1 MKASPIQKQREQSGT
16 PGTASIHEGFRV
28 PDTVP
33 PIGNNREQTETSDL
47 LRVELLASYA
57 HEIAHSAVALHYG
70 CEVVVEISY
79 DPATRYFDG
88 VCYCRHPDGELPPE
102 AARAIAL
109 AGIVGEAAYWL
120 GWDNPR
126 LTPDRLADSIRA
138 GRVTVSPG
146 DLRMAAGWL
155 PDDMARAFGIVRNA
169 WVWIVGE
176 VEERARQYHGRL
188 FVPAVPDAPKTI
200 GNVESLA
207 PQGMPLVP
215 AVPDE
220 KKDEPQND

>member
-1 MKASPIQKQREQSGT
+1 MKASPTQKQREQSGT
-16 PGTASIHEGFRV
+16 AGTASIHAGFRV
-28 PDTVP
+28 PDTAP

-57 HEIAHSAVALHYG
+57 HEIAHSAVALHFG
-70 CEVVVEISY
+70 CEAAVEISY
-79 DPATRYFDG
+79 DPASHYFDG
-88 VCYCRHPDGELPPE
+88 VCHFRHPDGELPP
-102 AARAIAL
+102 AAGRAIAL

-126 LTPDRLADSIRA
+126 LTPDRLAESIRA

-155 PDDMARAFGIVRNA
+155 PDDMARAFGIVRSA
-169 WVWIVGE
+169 WAWIVGE
-176 VEERARQYHGRL
+176 VEQRARQDHGWL
-188 FVPAVPDAPKTI
+188 FVPAVPDAPKPI
-200 GNVESLA
+200 GNTKSLVA
-207 PQGMPLVP
+207 QGMPLVP

-220 KKDEPQND
+220 KQDEPQ

>member
-1 MKASPIQKQREQSGT
+1 MKASPPQKQREQSGT
-16 PGTASIHEGFRV
+16 AGTASIHAGFSV
-28 PDTVP
+28 PDTAP
-33 PIGNNREQTETSDL
+33 SIGNNREQTGASDL

-70 CEVVVEISY
+70 CEVAVEISY

-88 VCYCRHPDGELPPE
+88 VCHYRHPDGELPPE
-102 AARAIAL
+102 AVRAIAL

-155 PDDMARAFGIVRNA
+155 PDDMARAFEVVRSA
-169 WVWIVGE
+169 WAWIVGE
-176 VEERARQYHGRL
+176 VEQRARQDHGWL
-188 FVPAVPDAPKTI
+188 FVPAVPDAPKPI
-200 GNVESLA
+200 GNTVSLA
-207 PQGMPLVP
+207 TQGMPLVP

-220 KKDEPQND
+220 KQDDPQ